1 MLATIPFHCDKDE
14 SVVRA
19 SLKDGKIENIL
30 TPMFHGNPVSA
41 EGSLVFTDFGWD
53 LITTIKQA
61 GFSDVAL
68 DVYASPELGHLG
80 AGQVVFRLT
89 KM

>member
-1 MLATIPFHCDKDE
+1 MLATIPFHSGCDT

-19 SLKDGKIENIL
+19 KLAADGLNHLL

-53 LITTIKQA
+53 VLDDLRNA
-61 GFSDVAL
+61 GFANTTVE
-68 DVYASPELGHLG
+68 VYADASYGHIG
-80 AGQVVFRLT
+80 GGQLLF
-89 KM
+89 KAFK